1 MNKKHETEHL
11 RFKEDLRGVTNV
23 HLKTVS
29 VRGKHLRKT
38 TFLNSVW
45 TTSYL
50 ARISKSIFS
59 RKLKEKRQVRFLRKS
74 QHKINNR
81 QSKHYK
87 KRLRFL
93 PQIKHSALKQTLA
106 EILFQKMLL

>member
-23 HLKTVS
+23 HLKM
-29 VRGKHLRKT
+29 VRGKHLRKA
-38 TFLNSVW
+38 TFLNSVC
-45 TTSYL
+45 TTACL
-50 ARISKSIFS
+50 ARISISIFS
-59 RKLKEKRQVRFLRKS
+59 RKLKEKRQVRFLPKS

-87 KRLRFL
+87 KRLRLL
-93 PQIKHSALKQTLA
+93 PQIKHSALRETLA